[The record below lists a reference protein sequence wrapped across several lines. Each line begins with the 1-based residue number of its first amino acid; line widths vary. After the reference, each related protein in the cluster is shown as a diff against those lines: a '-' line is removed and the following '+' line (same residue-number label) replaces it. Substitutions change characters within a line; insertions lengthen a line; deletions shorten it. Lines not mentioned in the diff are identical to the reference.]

1 MLQQLTTLDLIL
13 LIVLVLI
20 INFGSIL
27 AGYFRKTTT
36 EDYFMAGRSL
46 RWWSVAGSIYG
57 TNVGVQQI
65 IGMMSVGYT
74 IGFAQSH
81 YEVLAIPPILALA
94 YVFVPIYRSRSVFT
108 LSQWLGY
115 RYTEGAKTA
124 YSLLNIAFIFLTLV
138 GGFYL
143 GARTLCLFTKGSGI
157 ELTYISALILMAVV
171 TCLFSVFGGM
181 ESVVIADNIQT
192 ILMVIAVITVGT
204 LAFTQPEIGN
214 FANLITLD
222 HSMPIAEQKMHLY
235 LPPNHPKL
243 PTTGVFTGLIVLH
256 FFFWTTNQYQVQ
268 RVLAAATDRDA
279 RLGTIVAGALKLTI
293 PFFTV
298 AAGTAAFYIF
308 KSRNSSAMPLP
319 DDVYLTLMNAV
330 VTPQYFGLKGIIL
343 AGLISAIFASIYS
356 MMNSVSTMISIDI
369 YRKFINPKA
378 EDKQIVVFGKQSIV
392 VLSVIALVTAY
403 FTFDPSSKD
412 HIMLTMS
419 AWTSYLKP
427 GIVTAFIIGI
437 LWKRVHPNTAVIT
450 MLAAP
455 IFGVSVEIL
464 YKYWVQNDVNPLFG
478 INLNFMHRVFLTFV
492 FCVVLQIILSKIWKY
507 DTDADVDLTIDG
519 QAILKKL
526 SVFFALQI
534 PFLGLAFSETL
545 PPQYLA
551 IPAAL
556 MVFGQFIFEWWRRK
570 NQAEHTHLWA
580 SDLLYAGILAGIT
593 VWILYFF
600 A

>member
-1 MLQQLTTLDLIL
+1 MLQNLTTLDLVL
-13 LIVLVLI
+13 LVVLVII
-20 INFGSIL
+20 INFGSII
-27 AGYFRKTTT
+27 AGYFRKTTS

-94 YVFVPIYRSRSVFT
+94 YVFIPIYRSRSVFT
-108 LSQWLGY
+108 LSQWLSY

-124 YSLLNIAFIFLTLV
+124 YSLLNIAFILLTLV

-143 GARTLCLFTKGSGI
+143 GARTLCLFTKGSPI
-157 ELTYISALILMAVV
+157 ELTYFTALIVMAVV

-192 ILMVIAVITVGT
+192 VLMVIAVITVGT
-204 LAFTQPEIGN
+204 LAFLQPEIGS
-214 FANLITLD
+214 FSNLLTLD

-235 LPPNHPKL
+235 LPVNHPKL
-243 PTTGVFTGLIVLH
+243 PTSGVFSGLIVLH

-268 RVLAAATDRDA
+268 RVLAAASDRDA
-279 RLGTIVAGALKLTI
+279 RLGTIIAGALKLTI

-308 KSRNSSAMPLP
+308 KSRNAAAMPLP

-330 VTPQYFGLKGIIL
+330 VTPQYWGVKGLIL

-356 MMNSVSTMISIDI
+356 MMNSVSTMISVDI
-369 YRKFINPKA
+369 YRKFVNTHAQDI
-378 EDKQIVVFGKQSIV
+378 EVVNFGKKSIV
-392 VLSVIALVTAY
+392 LLSVVALFAAY
-403 FTFDPSSKD
+403 YTFDPNSKD
-412 HIMLTMS
+412 NIFLTMT
-419 AWTSYLKP
+419 AATSYLKP

-455 IFGVSVEIL
+455 IFGLSAEYL
-464 YKYWVQNDVNPLFG
+464 YKYLVQGNPNPLFG
-478 INLNFMHRVFLTFV
+478 TTLNFMHRVFLTFL
-492 FCVVLQIILSKIWKY
+492 FCVILQIVLSKIWKS
-507 DTDADVDLTIDG
+507 DTDADIDLTIDG
-519 QAILKKL
+519 WAILQKL
-526 SVFFALQI
+526 GVFFAFQL
-534 PFLGLAFSETL
+534 PFLFMAWAQIA

-551 IPAAL
+551 TPAAL
-556 MVFGQFIFEWWRRK
+556 MALGQFIFEWNKRK
-570 NQAEHTHLWA
+570 HQEEHKNLSQ
-580 SDLLYAGILAGIT
+580 SDLLYAGFLAGIT
-593 VWILYFF
+593 VWILYYF

>member
-1 MLQQLTTLDLIL
+1 MLQQLTLFDLIL
-13 LIVLVLI
+13 LIILVLI

-27 AGYFRKTTT
+27 AGYFRKTTS

-94 YVFVPIYRSRSVFT
+94 YVFIPIYRSRSVFT

-124 YSLLNIAFIFLTLV
+124 YSLLNIVFILLTLV

-143 GARTLCLFTKGSGI
+143 GARTLCLFTKGSAI
-157 ELTYISALILMAVV
+157 ELTYFSALVVMAVV

-192 ILMVIAVITVGT
+192 ILMVIAVITVGS
-204 LAFTQPEIGN
+204 LAFVQPEIGS
-214 FANLITLD
+214 FSNLLNLD
-222 HSMPIAEQKMHLY
+222 HAMPIAEQKMHLY

-243 PTTGVFTGLIVLH
+243 PVTGIFTGLMVQH

-268 RVLAAATDRDA
+268 RVLAAASDRDA
-279 RLGTIVAGALKLTI
+279 RLGAIVAGALKLTI

-308 KSRNSSAMPLP
+308 KSRNATAMPLP
-319 DDVYLTLMNAV
+319 DDVYLTLMNVV
-330 VTPQYFGLKGIIL
+330 VTPQYLGLKGIIL

-356 MMNSVSTMISIDI
+356 MMNSVSTMISVDM
-369 YRKFINPKA
+369 YRKFVNPTA
-378 EDKQIVVFGKQSIV
+378 EDKQVVMFGKKSIV
-392 VLSVIALVTAY
+392 VLSVAALFAAY

-412 HIMLTMS
+412 NIFLTMT
-419 AWTSYLKP
+419 AMTAYLKP
-427 GIVTAFIIGI
+427 GIVAAFVLGI
-437 LWKRVHPNTAVIT
+437 LWKRVHPRTAVAA

-455 IFGVSVEIL
+455 IFGFVAEII
-464 YKYWVQNDVNPLFG
+464 YKYAVQNDPSPYFG
-478 INLNFMHRVFLTFV
+478 TSLNFMHRVFLTFV
-492 FCVVLQIILSKIWKY
+492 FCLLLQVILSKIWKY
-507 DTDADVDLTIDG
+507 EGETDADLTIDG
-519 QAILKKL
+519 KGILQKL
-526 SVFFALQI
+526 AVFFALQT
-534 PFLGLAFSETL
+534 PFLIAVFTNLAT
-545 PPQYLA
+545 PQYVAL
-551 IPAAL
+551 PAAL
-556 MVFGQFIFEWWRRK
+556 IAFSQFIFEWYKRK
-570 NQAEHTHLWA
+570 NQDEHKQLLQ
-580 SDLLYAGILAGIT
+580 SDLLYAGILSGVT

>member
-1 MLQQLTTLDLIL
+1 MLQQLTLFDLIL

-27 AGYFRKTTT
+27 AGYFRKTTS

-94 YVFVPIYRSRSVFT
+94 YVFIPIYRSRSVFT

-124 YSLLNIAFIFLTLV
+124 YSLLNIIFILLTLV

-143 GARTLCLFTKGSGI
+143 GARTLCLFTKGSAV
-157 ELTYISALILMAVV
+157 ELTYFSALIIMAVV

-192 ILMVIAVITVGT
+192 VLMVIAVITVGS
-204 LAFTQPEIGN
+204 LAFVQPEIGS
-214 FANLITLD
+214 FSNLLTLD

-235 LPPNHPKL
+235 LPPDHPKL
-243 PTTGVFTGLIVLH
+243 PVTGIFTGLMVQH

-268 RVLAAATDRDA
+268 RVLAAASDRDA
-279 RLGTIVAGALKLTI
+279 RLGAIVAGALKLTI

-308 KSRNSSAMPLP
+308 KSRNANGMPLP

-330 VTPQYFGLKGIIL
+330 VAPQYWGLKGIIL

-356 MMNSVSTMISIDI
+356 MMNSVSTMISVDM
-369 YRKFINPKA
+369 YRKFVNPTA
-378 EDKQIVVFGKQSIV
+378 EDKQVVLFGKKSIV
-392 VLSVIALVTAY
+392 VLSVVALFAAY

-412 HIMLTMS
+412 NIFLTMT
-419 AWTSYLKP
+419 AMTAYLKP
-427 GIVTAFIIGI
+427 GIVAAFVMGI
-437 LWKRVHPNTAVIT
+437 LWKRVHPRTAVAA

-455 IFGVSVEIL
+455 IFGFVAEVV
-464 YKYWVQNDVNPLFG
+464 YKLAVQNVASPMFG
-478 INLNFMHRVFLTFV
+478 TSLNFMHRVFLTFV
-492 FCVVLQIILSKIWKY
+492 FCIVLQVILSKIWTY
-507 DTDADVDLTIDG
+507 EGETDADLTIDG
-519 QAILKKL
+519 KGILQKL
-526 SVFFALQI
+526 GVFSALQT
-534 PFLGLAFSETL
+534 PFLVAVFTNLAT
-545 PPQYLA
+545 PQYWAL
-551 IPAAL
+551 PAAL
-556 MVFGQFIFEWWRRK
+556 MAFAQFMYEWYKRK
-570 NQAEHTHLWA
+570 SQDEHKLLWQ
-580 SDLLYAGILAGIT
+580 SDLLYAGLLAGVT

>member
-1 MLQQLTTLDLIL
+1 MLQQLTLFDLIL

-27 AGYFRKTTT
+27 AGYFRKTTS

-94 YVFVPIYRSRSVFT
+94 YVFIPIYRSRSVFT

-124 YSLLNIAFIFLTLV
+124 YSLLNIIFILLTLV

-143 GARTLCLFTKGSGI
+143 GARTLCLFTKGSAI
-157 ELTYISALILMAVV
+157 ELTYLSALIVMAVV

-192 ILMVIAVITVGT
+192 VLMVIAVITVGS
-204 LAFTQPEIGN
+204 LAFVQPEIGS
-214 FANLITLD
+214 FANLLTLD

-235 LPPNHPKL
+235 LPPDHPKL
-243 PTTGVFTGLIVLH
+243 PVTGIFTGLMVQH

-268 RVLAAATDRDA
+268 RVLAAASDRDA
-279 RLGTIVAGALKLTI
+279 RLGAIVAGALKLTI

-308 KSRNSSAMPLP
+308 KSRNANGMPLP

-330 VTPQYFGLKGIIL
+330 VTPQYWGLKGIIL

-356 MMNSVSTMISIDI
+356 MMNSVSTMISVDM
-369 YRKFINPKA
+369 YHKFVNPNA
-378 EDKQIVVFGKQSIV
+378 EDKHVVMFGKKSIV
-392 VLSVIALVTAY
+392 VLSVVALFAAY

-412 HIMLTMS
+412 NIFLTMT
-419 AWTSYLKP
+419 AMTAYLKP
-427 GIVTAFIIGI
+427 GIVAAFVMGI
-437 LWKRVHPNTAVIT
+437 LWKRVHPRTAVAA

-455 IFGVSVEIL
+455 IFGFVAEAV
-464 YKYWVQNDVNPLFG
+464 YKLAVQNDPSPMFG
-478 INLNFMHRVFLTFV
+478 TSLNFMHRVFLTFV
-492 FCVVLQIILSKIWKY
+492 FCIVLQVVLSKIWKY
-507 DTDADVDLTIDG
+507 EGETDADLTIDG
-519 QAILKKL
+519 KGILQKL
-526 SVFFALQI
+526 GVFAALQT
-534 PFLGLAFSETL
+534 PFLVAVFTNLAT
-545 PPQYLA
+545 PQYLA
-551 IPAAL
+551 LPAAL
-556 MVFGQFIFEWWRRK
+556 VAFAQFMYEWYKRK
-570 NQAEHTHLWA
+570 NQDEHKQLWQ
-580 SDLLYAGILAGIT
+580 SDLLYAGLLAGVT

>member
-27 AGYFRKTTT
+27 AGYFRKNTS

-81 YEVLAIPPILALA
+81 YEVLAIPSILALA
-94 YVFVPIYRSRSVFT
+94 YVFIPIYRSRSVFT
-108 LSQWLGY
+108 LSQWLGF

-124 YSLLNIAFIFLTLV
+124 YSLLNIAFILLTLV

-143 GARTLCLFTKGSGI
+143 GARTLCLFTKGSVI
-157 ELTYISALILMAVV
+157 ELNYFSALMVMAVV

-192 ILMVIAVITVGT
+192 ILMVIAVITVGA
-204 LAFTQPEIGN
+204 LAFMQPEIGS
-214 FANLITLD
+214 FANLLTLD
-222 HSMPIAEQKMHLY
+222 HSMPVAEQKMHLY
-235 LPPNHPKL
+235 LPPDHPKL
-243 PTTGVFTGLIVLH
+243 PVTGIFTGLMVQH

-268 RVLAAATDRDA
+268 RVLAAASDRDA

-308 KSRNSSAMPLP
+308 KSRNAAAMPLP

-330 VTPQYFGLKGIIL
+330 VTPQYWGVKGLIL

-356 MMNSVSTMISIDI
+356 MMNSVSTMISVDI
-369 YRKFINPKA
+369 YRKFVNSKA
-378 EDKQIVVFGKQSIV
+378 EDKQVVLFGKKSIV
-392 VLSVIALVTAY
+392 VLSVVALFAAY
-403 FTFDPSSKD
+403 ITFDPSSKD
-412 HIMLTMS
+412 NIFLTMT
-419 AWTSYLKP
+419 AATAYLKP
-427 GIVTAFIIGI
+427 GIVTAFVVGI

-455 IFGVSVEIL
+455 VFGLIAEVV
-464 YKYWVQNDVNPLFG
+464 YKYLVQNDPSPFFG
-478 INLNFMHRVFLTFV
+478 TTLNFMHRVFLTFV
-492 FCVVLQIILSKIWKY
+492 FCTILQITLSKIWKS
-507 DTDADVDLTIDG
+507 DHDADVDLTIDG
-519 QAILKKL
+519 VAILKKL
-526 SVFFALQI
+526 GIFFACQL
-534 PFLGLAFSETL
+534 PFLVLAFSNIYT
-545 PPQYLA
+545 PQYLA
-551 IPAAL
+551 LPASIL
-556 MVFGQFIFEWWRRK
+556 PFGQFMYEWYKRK
-570 NQAEHTHLWA
+570 TQDEHRHLLQ
-580 SDLLYAGILAGIT
+580 SDLFYAGLLAGVT